1 MQALEDGDQARR
13 RLMLGQHG
21 RHGRQARDDG
31 LTDLQADA
39 EFEQKATHLVDG
51 LRAVADQRF
60 ANPMQC

>member
-13 RLMLGQHG
+13 RLMLGQ
-21 RHGRQARDDG
+21 HGRQARDDG